1 MQQKSDLQQGVV
13 KVQSYDDK
21 KCAPFYW
28 ADVPVYNSKSFVHKG
43 SHTSSELGL

>member
-28 ADVPVYNSKSFVHKG
+28 AVPVYNSKSFVHKG
-43 SHTSSELGL
+43 SLISSELGL